1 VHKRHA
7 RINLGVQF
15 LPRRLAFFELDPRVI
30 DSKPLCVLVAE
41 DNPADVFLIREAL
54 TGRFPDVEIVVQEDG
69 EQMMHWID
77 EAERGATPCPDVIL
91 LDLNL
96 PRISGEEAL
105 WKLRRS
111 GICSDVPA
119 VIVTSSD
126 SPRDRKATASLGANH
141 YFRKPTDLDEFMK
154 LADLVGD
161 ILSSK
166 QEIL

>member
-1 VHKRHA
+1 
-7 RINLGVQF
+7 VQF
-15 LPRRLAFFELDPRVI
+15 PPSKLAFFDLDSRVI
-30 DSKPLCVLVAE
+30 ETKPLCVLVAE
-41 DNPADVFLIREAL
+41 DNPADVLLMREAL
-54 TGRFPDVEIVVQEDG
+54 RGRFPNVEIVVQEDG

-77 EAERGATPCPDVIL
+77 EAERGGTPCPDLIL

-105 WKLRRS
+105 WKLRHSRV
-111 GICSDVPA
+111 CRDVPT

-126 SPRDRKATASLGANH
+126 SPRDRTATASLGATH

-166 QEIL
+166 QEIP